1 MSKIS
6 CDICMDLLPLVVDGV
21 ASEDSKNAVLEHVK
35 TCDEC
40 RFYYEKNEKPAMDT
54 EKVTANIKRRLLLF
68 AIALMAV
75 GAAFGIAIAD
85 GELMFYNII
94 IMPLIGGISYF
105 ALKWKSLYALIFVSA
120 CTYLRWLPDS
130 FGYVYEG
137 NIAQAFIPP
146 IFWALIYAGLFA
158 LGIVIASLLYFG
170 FRKEHSYE
178 ENS

>member
-6 CDICMDLLPLVVDGV
+6 CDICMDLLPLVVDNV
-21 ASEDSKNAVLEHVK
+21 ASEDSKNAVLEHIE

-40 RFYYEKNEKPAMDT
+40 RLHYEKKEKPEMNTA
-54 EKVTANIKRRLLLF
+54 KVTANIKKRLVFLSM
-68 AIALMAV
+68 ALMV
-75 GAAFGIAIAD
+75 IGAAFGIAIAD
-85 GELMFYNII
+85 GYLMFYNII

-105 ALKWKSLYALIFVSA
+105 ALKWKSLYALAFVFL
-120 CTYLRWLPDS
+120 CTYLRWLPDT
-130 FGYVYEG
+130 FANVYKG
-137 NIAQAFIPP
+137 DFAQAFIPP
-146 IFWALIYAGLFA
+146 VFWALIYAGLFA